1 MYRTIVVGYDGTDE
15 SEDGLVL
22 AGRLAELSGAR
33 LVLTF
38 AYGGESIAVGI
49 GSASIGVNVRDE
61 AEQVLKRG
69 LKQLPEGV
77 EARTCALRQASPARA
92 LHELAEH
99 LDADLVVLGSA
110 RFGAI
115 GRVVICSVAMRLL
128 HGLPCPVAVAPKGYA
143 TDRHSPSF
151 RIAVAWDGTPESELA
166 LEAATELARLARS
179 ELHVWHVIDPALYA
193 VPAYPGVL
201 MPSEATMT
209 EAADRLLAT
218 AAERLPEDVKAV
230 AKVLTGNPAEM
241 LAAEAG
247 SVDMLVMGSRG
258 YGPVRRVLLGGVSSR
273 LMRHSP
279 CPLLVV
285 PRSATEPVLRG
296 DMEVTGRAA
305 EE

>member
-1 MYRTIVVGYDGTDE
+1 M
-15 SEDGLVL
+15 L
-22 AGRLAELSGAR
+22 A
-33 LVLTF
+33 F

-69 LKQLPEGV
+69 LKHLPEGV

-92 LHELAEH
+92 LHELAEQ

-110 RFGAI
+110 QFGAI
-115 GRVVICSVAMRLL
+115 GRVVIGSVAMRLL

-151 RIAVAWDGTPESELA
+151 RIAAAWDGTPESELA
-166 LEAATELARLARS
+166 LDAATELARLARS
-179 ELHVWHVIDPALYA
+179 ELHVWHVVDPALYA

-201 MPSEATMT
+201 MPSEATVT
-209 EAADRLLAT
+209 EAAEKLLA
-218 AAERLPEDVKAV
+218 AATERLPDDVNAT
-230 AKVLTGNPAEM
+230 AEVLTGSPAEV
-241 LAAEAG
+241 LAAKAG
-247 SVDMLVMGSRG
+247 SVDLLVTGSRG

-279 CPLLVV
+279 CPVLVV
-285 PRSATEPVLRG
+285 PRSATEPVLEG
-296 DMEVTGRAA
+296 DAEVTEEAA
-305 EE
+305 EK